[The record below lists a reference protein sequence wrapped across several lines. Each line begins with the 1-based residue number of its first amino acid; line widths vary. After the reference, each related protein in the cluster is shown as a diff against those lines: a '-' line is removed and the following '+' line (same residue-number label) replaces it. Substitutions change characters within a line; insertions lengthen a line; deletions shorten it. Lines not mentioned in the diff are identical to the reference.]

1 MIYTHSVGRA
11 LQYFPQHTALL
22 RDDKAVTFLEL
33 DVRVRRIAAALRRR
47 GFLSGER
54 LAFLMPNGADY
65 IELVYACSLLGVIAV
80 PINTRYAG
88 AEIDRLVEDARPRG
102 LIRHSKFPAPTVS
115 LDWEHVIDLAPL
127 DDAEEV
133 LYEGE
138 FYDPDAILV
147 LLYTSGTTGAPK
159 GAALTHANIFS
170 NIHDLNYWLTY
181 REKAVFLHASPMF
194 HIADFPA
201 MFAAPVFGAAQMTLE
216 RFDALSFCTS
226 VQTHGVTHT
235 VLVPSMINFLCQF
248 QELAA
253 FNLDSLDVLAYGGSP
268 IAPALVREVRRAL
281 PKAKLLQVY
290 GLSEAGFL
298 TGLTDAEHTDDRLQ
312 SCGRPCPGIDLRV
325 VDAAGK
331 PVAFGEPGNL
341 VARGPGIMRGYWHD
355 IEEDL
360 PGDESS
366 VDETAEALRGGF
378 FHTGDI
384 GRQDKNGYFYIVDR
398 AKEMIVS
405 GGENVYSG
413 EVEAA
418 IYEIPEVKEAA
429 VFGIPDEKWGEL
441 VAAAVVLRPGTNL
454 SSEELKEYCKTR
466 IASYKVPR
474 HIEFVTEEL
483 PKSGSGKILKRVLRE
498 KYWAG
503 QSRRV

>member
-1 MIYTHSVGRA
+1 MIYIHSVGRA

-22 RDDKAVTFLEL
+22 RDDRAVTFREL
-33 DVRVRRIAAALRRR
+33 DIRVRRIAATLRRR

-65 IELVYACSLLGVIAV
+65 IELIYACSLLGIIAV

-88 AEIDRLVEDARPRG
+88 AEIDRLLDDARPRG
-102 LIRHSKFPAPTVS
+102 LIRHSKIPAPAVR
-115 LDWEHVIDLAPL
+115 LEWEHVIDLAPL
-127 DDAEEV
+127 EDAEEEP
-133 LYEGE
+133 YAGE

-170 NIHDLNYWLTY
+170 NVHDLNYWLAY

-235 VLVPSMINFLCQF
+235 VLVPSMINTLCQF
-248 QELAA
+248 EDLAA

-268 IAPALVREVRRAL
+268 IAPALIREVRGAL

-298 TGLTDAEHTDDRLQ
+298 TGLTDTEHTDDRLQ

-331 PVAFGEPGNL
+331 PVAAGELGNL
-341 VARGPGIMRGYWHD
+341 VARGPGIMRGYWRD

-360 PGDESS
+360 PENESS
-366 VDETAEALRGGF
+366 VNETREALHGGF

-384 GRQDKNGYFYIVDR
+384 GRQDKDGYFYIVDR

-418 IYEIPEVKEAA
+418 IYEMPEVKEAA
-429 VFGIPDEKWGEL
+429 VFGIPDEKLGEL

-454 SSEELKEYCKTR
+454 SAEELKQYCKTR
-466 IASYKVPR
+466 IASYKIPR
-474 HIEFVTEEL
+474 HIEFMTEEL

-503 QSRRV
+503 QPRRV

>member
-11 LQYFPQHTALL
+11 LQYFPQHIALL
-22 RDDKAVTFLEL
+22 RDGRAVTFLEL
-33 DVRVRRIAAALRRR
+33 DVRVRTIAAALRRR
-47 GFLSGER
+47 GLQSGER
-54 LAFLMPNGADY
+54 LAFLMPNGVDY

-88 AEIDRLVEDARPRG
+88 AEIDRLLNDSQPRG
-102 LIRHSKFPAPTVS
+102 LIRHSKFSAPTVQP
-115 LDWEHVIDLAPL
+115 DWEHVIDLAPL
-127 DDAEEV
+127 DDAEDEP
-133 LYEGE
+133 YAGD
-138 FYDPDAILV
+138 FYDPGAILA
-147 LLYTSGTTGAPK
+147 LLYTSGTTGQPK
-159 GAALTHANIFS
+159 GAALTHSNVFS
-170 NIHDLNYWLTY
+170 NIHDFNYWLEY
-181 REKAVFLHASPMF
+181 QEKAVFLHASPIF

-201 MFAAPVFGAAQMTLE
+201 MFAASVFGAAQTALPH
-216 RFDALSFCTS
+216 FDPASFCAS
-226 VQTHGVTHT
+226 VQASGATHT
-235 VLVPSMINFLCQF
+235 VLVPSMINILCQF
-248 QELAA
+248 EELHAY
-253 FNLDSLDVLAYGGSP
+253 NLVSLEVLAYGGSP
-268 IAPALVREVRRAL
+268 IAPALVRDIRRLL

-298 TGLTDAEHTDDRLQ
+298 TGLTDAEHTEDRLT
-312 SCGRPCPGIDLRV
+312 SCGRTCPGVDLRV
-325 VDAAGK
+325 VKAN
-331 PVAFGEPGNL
+331 GEPAASGELGNL
-341 VARGPGIMRGYWHD
+341 VARGPGIMVGYWHD
-355 IEEDL
+355 IDEDS
-360 PGDESS
+360 PKDESS
-366 VDETAEALRGGF
+366 IDETAEAFSGGF
-378 FHTGDI
+378 FQTGDI
-384 GRQDKNGYFYIVDR
+384 GFQDKDGYFYIVDR

-405 GGENVYSG
+405 GGENVYSA

-454 SSEELKEYCKTR
+454 SAEELKQYCKTR

-474 HIEFVTEEL
+474 HIEFMTEEL

>member
-11 LQYFPQHTALL
+11 LQYFPQHAALL
-22 RDDKAVTFLEL
+22 RDGHAVNFLEL
-33 DVRVRRIAAALRRR
+33 DVRVRRIASALRRR

-54 LAFLMPNGADY
+54 LALLMPNGADY

-88 AEIDRLVEDARPRG
+88 AEIDRLLNDSQPRG
-102 LIRHSKFPAPTVS
+102 LIRHSKFPAPTVRP
-115 LDWEHVIDLAPL
+115 DWEHVIDLEPL
-127 DDAEEV
+127 DETDEQPHTK
-133 LYEGE
+133 E

-147 LLYTSGTTGAPK
+147 LLYTSGTTGDPK
-159 GAALTHANIFS
+159 GAALTHANVFS
-170 NIHDLNYWLTY
+170 NIHDLNYWLGY

-201 MFAAPVFGAAQMTLE
+201 MFAAPAFGAAQMTLE
-216 RFDALSFCTS
+216 HFDALSFCVS
-226 VQTHGVTHT
+226 VQTNGVTHT
-235 VLVPSMINFLCQF
+235 ILVPSMINTLCQF
-248 QELAA
+248 EELHRY
-253 FNLDSLDVLAYGGSP
+253 NLESLDVLAYGGSP
-268 IAPALVREVRRAL
+268 IAPVLVREVRRAL

-325 VDAAGK
+325 VDAAGQ
-331 PVAFGEPGNL
+331 PVASGELGNL
-341 VARGPGIMRGYWHD
+341 VARGPGIMPGYWHD
-355 IEEDL
+355 IQEDQ
-360 PGDESS
+360 PVDESS

-384 GRQDKNGYFYIVDR
+384 GRQDKDGYFYIVDR

-441 VAAAVVLRPGTNL
+441 VAAAVILRPGTDL
-454 SSEELKEYCKTR
+454 SAEELKQYCKTR
-466 IASYKVPR
+466 IASYKIPR
-474 HIEFVTEEL
+474 HIEFMTEEL

>member
-11 LQYFPQHTALL
+11 LQYFPRHTALL
-22 RDDKAVTFLEL
+22 REGQAVTFLEL
-33 DVRVRRIAAALRRR
+33 DVRVRGIASALRRR
-47 GFLSGER
+47 GFLSGDR
-54 LAFLMPNGADY
+54 LAFLMPNGPDY

-88 AEIDRLVEDARPRG
+88 AEIDRLLEDARPRG
-102 LIRHSKFPAPTVS
+102 LIRHSKFSSPAVR
-115 LDWEHVIDLAPL
+115 LEWEHVIDLAPL
-127 DDAEEV
+127 YETSEE
-133 LYEGE
+133 LYAGE
-138 FYDPDAILV
+138 FYDPDAVLV

-170 NIHDLNYWLTY
+170 NVHDLNYWLVY

-201 MFAAPVFGAAQMTLE
+201 IFAAPVFGAAQMTLE
-216 RFDALSFCTS
+216 RFDALSFCTY
-226 VQTHGVTHT
+226 VQTYGVTHT
-235 VLVPSMINFLCQF
+235 VLVPSMINTLCQF
-248 QELAA
+248 QDLAA
-253 FNLDSLDVLAYGGSP
+253 FNLDSLDVLGYGGSP
-268 IAPALVREVRRAL
+268 IAPALVREVRRTL
-281 PKAKLLQVY
+281 PEAKLLQVY

-312 SCGRPCPGIDLRV
+312 SCGRSCPGIDLRV
-325 VDAAGK
+325 VDGAGK
-331 PVAFGEPGNL
+331 PVASGGLGNL
-341 VARGPGIMRGYWHD
+341 VARGPGIMLGYWHD
-355 IEEDL
+355 IEEEL
-360 PGDESS
+360 PGNESS

-384 GRQDKNGYFYIVDR
+384 GRQDKDGYFYIVDR
-398 AKEMIVS
+398 AKDMIVS

-441 VAAAVVLRPGTNL
+441 VAAAIVLRPGTNL
-454 SSEELKEYCKTR
+454 SAEELKQYCKTR

-474 HIEFVTEEL
+474 HIEFMTEEL

-503 QSRRV
+503 QSRQV

>member
-22 RDDKAVTFLEL
+22 REERAVPFLEL
-33 DVRVRRIAAALRRR
+33 DVRVRTFAAALRRR
-47 GFLSGER
+47 GFLAGDR
-54 LAFLMPNGADY
+54 LAFLMPNGPDY
-65 IELVYACSLLGVIAV
+65 IELLYACSLLGVIAV

-88 AEIDRLVEDARPRG
+88 AEIDRLLVDARPRG
-102 LIRHSKFPAPTVS
+102 LIRHSKFPAPAVS
-115 LDWEHVIDLAPL
+115 LDWERVIDLAPL
-127 DDAEEV
+127 HEIEEQPYTGE
-133 LYEGE
+133 LYA
-138 FYDPDAILV
+138 PDAILA
-147 LLYTSGTTGAPK
+147 LLYTSGTTGQPK
-159 GAALTHANIFS
+159 GAALTHSNVFS
-170 NIHDLNYWLTY
+170 NIHDLNYWLSY
-181 REKAVFLHASPMF
+181 RAQAVFLHSSPMF

-216 RFDALSFCTS
+216 HFDALLFCTS
-226 VQTHGVTHT
+226 VQTNGVTHT
-235 VLVPSMINFLCQF
+235 VLVPSMINILCQF
-248 QELAA
+248 QKLIA
-253 FNLDSLDVLAYGGSP
+253 FNLDSLDVLTYGGSP

-298 TGLTDAEHTDDRLQ
+298 TGLTDAEHTEDRLQ
-312 SCGRPCPGIDLRV
+312 SCGPPCPAIDLGII
-325 VDAAGK
+325 DAAGK
-331 PVAFGEPGNL
+331 SVPSGELGNL
-341 VARGPGIMRGYWHD
+341 IARGPGIMLGYWHD

-366 VDETAEALRGGF
+366 VDETTEALRGGF

-384 GRQDKNGYFYIVDR
+384 GRQDKDGYFYIVDR

-418 IYEIPEVKEAA
+418 IYEISQVKEAA

-441 VAAAVVLRPGTNL
+441 VAAAVVLRPRTNL
-454 SSEELKEYCKTR
+454 SAEELKQYCKTR

-474 HIEFVTEEL
+474 HIEFMTEEL
-483 PKSGSGKILKRVLRE
+483 PKSGLGKILKRVLRE
-498 KYWAG
+498 KYWTG
-503 QSRRV
+503 QPRRV

>member
-1 MIYTHSVGRA
+1 MIYTHSVDRA
-11 LQYFPQHTALL
+11 LQYFPGHSALL
-22 RDDKAVTFLEL
+22 RDDRALTFLEL

-47 GFLSGER
+47 GFLNGDR
-54 LAFLMPNGADY
+54 LALLMPNGSDY
-65 IELVYACSLLGVIAV
+65 IELVYACSLLGVIVV

-88 AEIDRLVEDARPRG
+88 AEIGRLLEDSQPRG
-102 LIRHSKFPAPTVS
+102 LIRHSKFPVTAVR
-115 LDWEHVIDLAPL
+115 LEWEHVVDLASL
-127 DDAEEV
+127 DDAKEEPYV
-133 LYEGE
+133 GE

-147 LLYTSGTTGAPK
+147 LLYTSGTTGVPK
-159 GAALTHANIFS
+159 GAALTHTNIFS
-170 NIHDLNYWLTY
+170 NVHDLNYWLGY
-181 REKAVFLHASPMF
+181 REKAVVLHATPMF
-194 HIADFPA
+194 HIADYPVI
-201 MFAAPVFGAAQMTLE
+201 FAASIFGAAQVALE
-216 RFDALSFCTS
+216 HFDPASFCAS
-226 VQTHGVTHT
+226 VQANRVSHT
-235 VLVPSMINFLCQF
+235 VLVPSMVNTLCQF
-248 QELAA
+248 PELAA
-253 FNLDSLDVLAYGGSP
+253 FNMDSLDVLAYGGSP

-281 PKAKLLQVY
+281 PKAKLLQIY

-298 TGLTDAEHTDDRLQ
+298 TGLTDAEHTEDRLT
-312 SCGRPCPGIDLRV
+312 SCGRTCPGLDLRV
-325 VDAAGK
+325 VDADGAQ
-331 PVAFGEPGNL
+331 VASGELGNL

-360 PGDESS
+360 PRDESS

-384 GRQDKNGYFYIVDR
+384 GHQDKDGYFYIVDR
-398 AKEMIVS
+398 AKDMIVS
-405 GGENVYSG
+405 GGENIYSG

-418 IYEIPEVKEAA
+418 IYEIPQVKEAA

-454 SSEELKEYCKTR
+454 SAEELKQFCKTK

-474 HIEFVTEEL
+474 HIEFITEEL

-503 QSRRV
+503 QLRRV